1 MQQTLYSKPMDGYP
15 HKHPTIQSTIYTTP
29 TENPVFQYLQV
40 NNYLGEFKSEVDKA
54 RVREN
59 LGIPDE
65 YSYNWGH
72 IKGNIQNQS
81 DLMAIL
87 NQLTK
92 KQSSLESQLL
102 GVSSIVNQL
111 AGTGEQDQ
119 ITVNQLYSQ
128 FLDLK
133 INVAQNST
141 DITSLITGGDTTLST
156 QVSAN
161 LNNINLLKDRVQALE
176 NRPQVDQTLSNRVTA
191 LENRVDHDTIYDDTA
206 IQASINNL
214 NSRVEQLQREIGSNT
229 LIRLKTAITT
239 YNDLT
244 PTAEDIPIS
253 IVAEYSQMK
262 DKDVTELC
270 ETSSSNRNIAIF
282 NAETKKIEILDGI
295 EETSSVSITF
305 TYGEQSI
312 IITLN
317 IVVEEEQPVIQYKQ
331 YVGWANNEGQV
342 KLNSSFECDSIA
354 KTWGVDT
361 PKMGSGDIWYFIIYT
376 TQNLKNVKN
385 SFVTYN
391 PDDIKLGQDTLNGIT
406 YNVYKIGPT
415 LYTDAVMEIEI
426 L

>member
-102 GVSSIVNQL
+102 GVSSTVNQL

-141 DITSLITGGDTTLST
+141 DITSLITGGDTTLS
-156 QVSAN
+156 
-161 LNNINLLKDRVQALE
+161 
-176 NRPQVDQTLSNRVTA
+176 NRVTA
-191 LENRVDHDTIYDDTA
+191 LESKTTSD
-206 IQASINNL
+206 INNL
-214 NSRVEQLQREIGSNT
+214 QSIIETLSAQINSLQQEIGGNVTTGISASRTSISATPNSSN
-229 LIRLKTAITT
+229 
-239 YNDLT
+239 
-244 PTAEDIPIS
+244 IS
-253 IVAEYSQMK
+253 ITITASYSKLK
-262 DKDVTELC
+262 DQDVTELC
-270 ETSSSNRNIAIF
+270 TVQVEDETVVTWENGYIIINSELE
-282 NAETKKIEILDGI
+282 ETKSTNVNFTYDGF
-295 EETSSVSITF
+295 TVSIPVNVVV
-305 TYGEQSI
+305 SAP
-312 IITLN
+312 
-317 IVVEEEQPVIQYKQ
+317 IVQVKQ
-331 YVGWANNEGQV
+331 YVGFASNASQIFE
-342 KLNSSFECDSIA
+342 NSMFECNSVAKVWDS
-354 KTWGVDT
+354 TT
-361 PKMGSGDIWYFIIYT
+361 PVYGTPWYYFFIIT
-376 TQNLKNVKN
+376 TQNIASISEVGN
-385 SFVTYN
+385 YN
-391 PDDIKLGQDTLNGIT
+391 LNEIRDGQLTSQNGT
-406 YNVYKIGPT
+406 VYTVYKIGPVSST
-415 LYTDAVMEIEI
+415 EGLNINVTIQ
-426 L
+426 

>member
-161 LNNINLLKDRVQALE
+161 LNNINLLKDRVYALE

-191 LENRVDHDTIYDDTA
+191 LESKTTSD
-206 IQASINNL
+206 INNL
-214 NSRVEQLQREIGSNT
+214 QSIIATLSAQINSLQQEIGGNVTTGISASRTSISATPNSSN
-229 LIRLKTAITT
+229 
-239 YNDLT
+239 
-244 PTAEDIPIS
+244 IS
-253 IVAEYSQMK
+253 ITITASYSKLK
-262 DKDVTELC
+262 DQDVTELC
-270 ETSSSNRNIAIF
+270 TVQVEDETVVTWENGYIIINSELE
-282 NAETKKIEILDGI
+282 ETKSTNVNFTYDGF
-295 EETSSVSITF
+295 TVSIPV
-305 TYGEQSI
+305 
-312 IITLN
+312 N
-317 IVVEEEQPVIQYKQ
+317 VVVSAPVVQVKQ
-331 YVGWANNEGQV
+331 YVGFASNASQIFE
-342 KLNSSFECDSIA
+342 NSMFECNSVAKVWDS
-354 KTWGVDT
+354 TT
-361 PKMGSGDIWYFIIYT
+361 PVYGTPWYYFFIIT
-376 TQNLKNVKN
+376 TQNIASISEVGN
-385 SFVTYN
+385 YN
-391 PDDIKLGQDTLNGIT
+391 LNEIRDGQLTSQNGT
-406 YNVYKIGPT
+406 VYTVYKIGPVSST
-415 LYTDAVMEIEI
+415 EGLNINVTIQ
-426 L
+426 

>member
-141 DITSLITGGDTTLST
+141 DITSLITGVDTTLST

-161 LNNINLLKDRVQALE
+161 LNNINLLKDRVYALE

-191 LENRVDHDTIYDDTA
+191 LESKTTSD
-206 IQASINNL
+206 INNL
-214 NSRVEQLQREIGSNT
+214 QSIIATLSAQINSLQQEIGGNVTTGISSSRTSISATPNSSN
-229 LIRLKTAITT
+229 
-239 YNDLT
+239 
-244 PTAEDIPIS
+244 IS
-253 IVAEYSQMK
+253 ITITASYSKLK
-262 DKDVTELC
+262 DQDVTELC
-270 ETSSSNRNIAIF
+270 TVQVEDETVVTWENGYIIINSELE
-282 NAETKKIEILDGI
+282 ETKSTNVNFTYDGF
-295 EETSSVSITF
+295 TVSIPVNVVV
-305 TYGEQSI
+305 SAP
-312 IITLN
+312 
-317 IVVEEEQPVIQYKQ
+317 IVQIKQ
-331 YVGWANNEGQV
+331 YVGFASNASQIFE
-342 KLNSSFECDSIA
+342 NSMFECNSVAKVWDS
-354 KTWGVDT
+354 TT
-361 PKMGSGDIWYFIIYT
+361 PVYGTPWYYFFIIT
-376 TQNLKNVKN
+376 TQNIASISEVGN
-385 SFVTYN
+385 YN
-391 PDDIKLGQDTLNGIT
+391 LNEIRDGQLTSQNGT
-406 YNVYKIGPT
+406 VYTVYKIGPVSST
-415 LYTDAVMEIEI
+415 EGLNINVTIQ
-426 L
+426 